1 MEEIVK
7 KEQASMND
15 IFLYLKAKSNSL
27 YKFVILYNEFI
38 NKPKDYGT
46 GELINMVEV
55 HILTAIEEN
64 PGISPTQLAK
74 IWNRTKGA
82 ISQTIS
88 KLEKKGYITKE
99 KKEGNAKTILLYPT
113 ISGVELSKAHKLYDT
128 IDVTRT
134 FEYLIKECTLE
145 EIDSFYKVID
155 LFINLL
161 EESPQEN
168 NDSEKV

>member
-1 MEEIVK
+1 
-7 KEQASMND
+7 MND
-15 IFLYLKAKSNSL
+15 TIRQDKITMHDILKKLNEQSSSL
-27 YKFVILYNEFI
+27 YRFVLLYNDFI

-64 PGISPTQLAK
+64 PGITPTHLARM
-74 IWNRTKGA
+74 WNRTKGA

-99 KKEGNAKTILLYPT
+99 KKQGNAKTILLFPT
-113 ISGVELSKAHKLYDT
+113 EKGIELSKAHKLYDT
-128 IDVTRT
+128 IDITRT
-134 FEYLIKECTLE
+134 FEYLIQECTIS
-145 EIDSFYKVID
+145 EIDSFYKVIG

-161 EESPQEN
+161 DDSAQN
-168 NDSEKV
+168 NLKK